1 MALKCI
7 ETQGVVVF
15 ILTDN
20 KTTPTKVVFSCFGL
34 LVGLWQLEAD
44 TSSNNANYL
53 NVKEE
58 LPETIIDDQMKVP
71 YSLVHADTFNN
82 NENDLTAIAE
92 QVTKLEHEVGSLKMD
107 KQELIR
113 HNTDVQGELNK

>member
-1 MALKCI
+1 M
-7 ETQGVVVF
+7 
-15 ILTDN
+15 
-20 KTTPTKVVFSCFGL
+20 

-44 TSSNNANYL
+44 TLSNNANYL